1 MSRVEGSTTV
11 RPAAPPRAAE
21 DDQAGALPSPGA
33 AEDPY
38 AATRATANAA
48 MDRYAAGDDGAF
60 EALYDALAPRLRH
73 YLLRQV
79 KDGNRAD
86 DLLQQTML
94 QIHTARG
101 RFLAGAEV
109 VPWAFAIARRLGID
123 GYRRRKYEVASGSD
137 PAPEA
142 TSPHQPADER
152 LHSLRLVKDLEREL
166 ARLPE

>member
-1 MSRVEGSTTV
+1 MSPAGGSTTV
-11 RPAAPPRAAE
+11 RP
-21 DDQAGALPSPGA
+21 DDEAGAALPSAPP

-38 AATRATANAA
+38 AASRATANAA
-48 MDRYAAGDDGAF
+48 MDRYAAGDDAAF

-79 KDGNRAD
+79 KDGHRAD

-109 VPWAFAIARRLGID
+109 VPWA
-123 GYRRRKYEVASGSD
+123 
-137 PAPEA
+137 
-142 TSPHQPADER
+142 
-152 LHSLRLVKDLEREL
+152 
-166 ARLPE
+166 